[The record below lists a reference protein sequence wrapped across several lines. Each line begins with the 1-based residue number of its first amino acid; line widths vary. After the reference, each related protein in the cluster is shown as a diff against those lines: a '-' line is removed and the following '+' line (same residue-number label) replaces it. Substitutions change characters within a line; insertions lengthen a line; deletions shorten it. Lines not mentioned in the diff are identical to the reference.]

1 MFVLALRVDL
11 HLPACR
17 SLKDRRQ
24 VVKPILER
32 ARQRFAVSAAE
43 LAGHDR
49 WQRAHLGFAVIAES
63 PHHAQEIIDE
73 VERFVWSF
81 PEAEVLAVERFWLD
95 DA

>member
-1 MFVLALRVDL
+1 VFVLALRVSL

-24 VVKPILER
+24 VIKPILDG
-32 ARQRFAVSAAE
+32 ARHRFRVSAAE
-43 LAGHDR
+43 VGGTDL
-49 WQRAHLGFAVIAES
+49 WQRCDLGFAVVAGEYRQ
-63 PHHAQEIIDE
+63 AVEIIDD

-81 PEAEVLAVERFWLD
+81 PEAEVLSTERSWLD